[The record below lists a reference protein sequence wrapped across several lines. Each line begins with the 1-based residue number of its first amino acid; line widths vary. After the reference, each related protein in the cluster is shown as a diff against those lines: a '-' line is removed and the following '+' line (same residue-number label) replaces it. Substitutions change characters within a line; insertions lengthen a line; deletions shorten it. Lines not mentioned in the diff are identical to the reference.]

1 MEALREIHEVNSG
14 SITIQLPKTFP
25 YQQVEVI
32 VLPVMGKPRPTTLP
46 EPEAVWQRIDAIRE
60 QLASSGRTFSDS
72 TELVRE
78 DRGW

>member
-14 SITIQLPKTFP
+14 QITIQLPNTFP

-32 VLPVMGKPRPTTLP
+32 VLPVTPKPPLTAQ
-46 EPEAVWQRIDAIRE
+46 EQQAVWDRIKQFRD
-60 QLASSGRTFSDS
+60 QLERSGRTFSDS
-72 TELVRE
+72 TALIRE

>member
-25 YQQVEVI
+25 YQEVEVI
-32 VLPVMGKPRPTTLP
+32 VLPVAPKPPVTVQ
-46 EPEAVWQRIDAIRE
+46 EQQAVWNRIKQFRD
-60 QLASSGRTFSDS
+60 QLARSGRTFSDS
-72 TELVRE
+72 TPLIRE

>member
-14 SITIQLPKTFP
+14 QITIQLPKIFP

-32 VLPVMGKPRPTTLP
+32 VLPVTNKTRLPTP
-46 EPEAVWQRIDAIRE
+46 QEQEAVWQRIEAIRE